1 VGGREKELWGGGGSS
16 SWRLHG
22 MGRRAVAGVGFNLEL
37 LGWAIGSCC
46 GLFSFFLFL
55 PSTMLKLEIGL
66 LGLIIVLA
74 YYF

>member
-1 VGGREKELWGGGGSS
+1 VCGGGGSS

-55 PSTMLKLEIGL
+55 PSTMLKSR
-66 LGLIIVLA
+66 
-74 YYF
+74 F